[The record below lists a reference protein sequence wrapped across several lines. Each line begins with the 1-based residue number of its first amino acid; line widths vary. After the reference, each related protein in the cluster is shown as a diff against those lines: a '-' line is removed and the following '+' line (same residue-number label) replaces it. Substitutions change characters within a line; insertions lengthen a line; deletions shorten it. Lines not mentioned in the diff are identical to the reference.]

1 MPRIVGLT
9 GGIASGK
16 STVSDIWSD
25 HDVTII
31 DADKIAREVVQP
43 GKVAHWFIKRAFGP
57 GVLNQD
63 GTLNRPELG
72 KLVFSNPRHRT
83 VLNRIT
89 HPFIIFSMLSRL
101 FVAVFIKWK
110 TIVVL
115 DTPLLFESGTL
126 LPFCTA
132 TVVVNCH
139 PQQQLERMLKRDA
152 DRGMTEDEAKRRL
165 ASQLPLAEKAKRA
178 SYVID
183 NTGEIDQLRRN
194 AMRVLDRLQPSKA
207 GELAFRGLVLV
218 GIAKIVFMIS
228 HR

>member
-1 MPRIVGLT
+1 MPKIVGLT

-16 STVSDIWSD
+16 STVSGIWSD

-43 GKVAHWFIKRAFGP
+43 GKPAYWLIKRTFGT
-57 GVLNQD
+57 GVLHQD
-63 GTLNRPELG
+63 GTLNRRELG
-72 KLVFSNPRHRT
+72 KLVFSNPGHRT

-126 LPFCTA
+126 LPFCA
-132 TVVVNCH
+132 AIVVVSCD
-139 PQQQLERMLKRDA
+139 PEQQLERMLKRDA
-152 DRGMTEDEAKRRL
+152 HLGMTEDEANRRL
-165 ASQLPLAEKAKRA
+165 ASQIPLAEKARRA
-178 SYVID
+178 TYVIN
-183 NTGEIDQLRRN
+183 NTGEMDQLREN
-194 AMRVLDRLQPSKA
+194 AVHVLDRLKPSKA
-207 GELAFRGLVLV
+207 GEFAFRGLVLV
-218 GIAKIVFMIS
+218 GIAKIVFRLS
-228 HR
+228 QR